1 MPKATLLS
9 GVYTALPTPL
19 GDNGRPDAGSLDPL
33 LDSLLASGTTGFCVG
48 GATGEYALYDVEG
61 RLRLFRHV
69 AHRIADRVPLVL
81 GIGAEHSRQVLR
93 MAEVA
98 KDLGA
103 IAVLLP
109 PPSYFHFDTLDL
121 PEMIQQVAESLPL
134 PVLLYHLPQFTN
146 NLGASEALDLVCSAG
161 NIVGIKD
168 SSGHRETLEEFAAAK
183 HTRDFILMAGSD
195 DLFLVALELSADGGI
210 SGLSCVFPE
219 LMLGVYHAFR
229 EGDLQRAAAL
239 QSLVQELATAVAQLP
254 TPWGI
259 KIALEAQG
267 FHTGSLS
274 WPLSSRLAARA
285 VRFRQWF
292 EKWAPLARERL
303 SDSSSRQLEN
313 ASG

>member
-1 MPKATLLS
+1 MPNATLLS
-9 GVYTALPTPL
+9 SVYTALPTPL
-19 GDNGRPDAGSLDPL
+19 GDNGRPDAALLDPL
-33 LDSLLASGTTGFCVG
+33 LEVLLASGITGFCVG
-48 GATGEYALYDVEG
+48 GATGEYALHDVED

-69 AHRIADRVPLVL
+69 AHRIANRVPVVL

-109 PPSYFHFDTLDL
+109 PPSYFHFDALDL

-134 PVLLYHLPQFTN
+134 PVLLYHLPQFAN
-146 NLGASEALDLVCSAG
+146 NLGASEALALVRSVG

-168 SSGHRETLEEFAAAK
+168 SSGHRETLEQFAAAK
-183 HTRDFILMAGSD
+183 QKTDLILMAGSD
-195 DLFLVALELSADGGI
+195 DLFLVAFELSADGSI
-210 SGLSCVFPE
+210 SGLSCIFPE

-229 EGDLQRAAAL
+229 EGDSQRAAAL
-239 QSLVQELATAVAQLP
+239 QSLVQELATAVAELP

-292 EKWAPLARERL
+292 EKWTPLARERL
-303 SDSSSRQLEN
+303 SDSSSRQLKN
-313 ASG
+313 ASR

>member
-33 LDSLLASGTTGFCVG
+33 LESLLASGITGFCVG
-48 GATGEYALYDVEG
+48 GATGEYALYDVED

-69 AHRIADRVPLVL
+69 AHRIADRVALVL
-81 GIGAEHSRQVLR
+81 GIGAEHSRQVLG

-109 PPSYFHFDTLDL
+109 PPFYFHFDRLDL
-121 PEMIQQVAESLPL
+121 QEMIQQVAESLPL

-146 NLGASEALDLVCSAG
+146 SLDASEAIALVRSVG

-168 SSGHRETLEEFAAAK
+168 SSGHRATLGQFAAAK
-183 HTRDFILMAGSD
+183 QETDLILMAGSD
-195 DLFLVALELSADGGI
+195 DLFLVALELSADGSI
-210 SGLSCVFPE
+210 SGLSCIFPE
-219 LMLGVYHAFR
+219 LMLGVYQAFR

-239 QSLVQELATAVAQLP
+239 QSLVQELATAVAELP

-267 FHTGSLS
+267 FYAGSLS

-285 VRFRQWF
+285 VRFRQWL

-303 SDSSSRQLEN
+303 SDSSSRQLKN

>member
-1 MPKATLLS
+1 
-9 GVYTALPTPL
+9 
-19 GDNGRPDAGSLDPL
+19 
-33 LDSLLASGTTGFCVG
+33 
-48 GATGEYALYDVEG
+48 
-61 RLRLFRHV
+61 
-69 AHRIADRVPLVL
+69 
-81 GIGAEHSRQVLR
+81 

-146 NLGASEALDLVCSAG
+146 NLGASEALDLVRSAG